1 MHSARRVARLRVSRS
16 PSPRVVL
23 SRVLSFSVHPTHSM
37 TTPENLEEY
46 RKLYI
51 KCVVRDTPLQESGEG
66 IKAKFTV
73 N

>member
-1 MHSARRVARLRVSRS
+1 M
-16 PSPRVVL
+16 
-23 SRVLSFSVHPTHSM
+23 LSFSVHPTHSM